1 MTENVIWQ
9 PNKVSAKDRY
19 RVLGQKG
26 LVVWFTGLSGSGKS
40 TIAVELEK
48 MLNDAKKAVYLLDG
62 DNIRHGINSDLEFT
76 DKDRDENIRRI
87 GEISALFCD
96 AGVIT
101 LAAFISPFRKMR
113 RFARGRV
120 GENQFL
126 EVYVSTDFETCCKRD
141 PKGLYKKNIKNI
153 AADDIADGDSGISPS
168 RCRHRRHQLRK
179 RRSQGDNGKT
189 DKPLAHS
196 EVTGNGRGSADCE
209 IAALHNQNSAKH
221 HQKQAF
227 PYGKIL
233 HCSLFPGILF
243 SGHHEKIAQ
252 ICQKKEP
259 ENHALHKGNPASCHS
274 ESQQERRNRKHEGN
288 LIMKRRTLDRHI
300 GNYRRDSQYNQ
311 NV

>member
-101 LAAFISPFRKMR
+101 LAAFC
-113 RFARGRV
+113 
-120 GENQFL
+120 L
-126 EVYVSTDFETCCKRD
+126 
-141 PKGLYKKNIKNI
+141 LYTSD
-153 AADDIADGDSGISPS
+153 AAD
-168 RCRHRRHQLRK
+168 
-179 RRSQGDNGKT
+179 
-189 DKPLAHS
+189 
-196 EVTGNGRGSADCE
+196 E
-209 IAALHNQNSAKH
+209 
-221 HQKQAF
+221 
-227 PYGKIL
+227 
-233 HCSLFPGILF
+233 
-243 SGHHEKIAQ
+243 
-252 ICQKKEP
+252 
-259 ENHALHKGNPASCHS
+259 
-274 ESQQERRNRKHEGN
+274 
-288 LIMKRRTLDRHI
+288 
-300 GNYRRDSQYNQ
+300 
-311 NV
+311 

>member
-48 MLNDAKKAVYLLDG
+48 MLNDAGKAVYLLDG

-113 RFARGRV
+113 RFARERV

-126 EVYVSTDFETCCKRD
+126 EVYMSTVVRGIQKVCTKRI
-141 PKGLYKKNIKNI
+141 L
-153 AADDIADGDSGISPS
+153 
-168 RCRHRRHQLRK
+168 
-179 RRSQGDNGKT
+179 
-189 DKPLAHS
+189 
-196 EVTGNGRGSADCE
+196 
-209 IAALHNQNSAKH
+209 
-221 HQKQAF
+221 
-227 PYGKIL
+227 KIL
-233 HCSLFPGILF
+233 R
-243 SGHHEKIAQ
+243 EKIPVMRSRRIRKLFWIPYISHHRSAQ
-252 ICQKKEP
+252 KLYI
-259 ENHALHKGNPASCHS
+259 
-274 ESQQERRNRKHEGN
+274 RKF
-288 LIMKRRTLDRHI
+288 
-300 GNYRRDSQYNQ
+300 
-311 NV
+311 

>member
-126 EVYVSTDFETCCKRD
+126 EVYVSTDFETCCKIQ
-141 PKGLYKKNIKNI
+141 KV
-153 AADDIADGDSGISPS
+153 
-168 RCRHRRHQLRK
+168 CTK
-179 RRSQGDNGKT
+179 RI
-189 DKPLAHS
+189 L
-196 EVTGNGRGSADCE
+196 
-209 IAALHNQNSAKH
+209 
-221 HQKQAF
+221 
-227 PYGKIL
+227 KIL
-233 HCSLFPGILF
+233 R
-243 SGHHEKIAQ
+243 EKIPVMRSRR
-252 ICQKKEP
+252 IRKLFWIPYISHHRSVQK
-259 ENHALHKGNPASCHS
+259 LYI
-274 ESQQERRNRKHEGN
+274 RKF
-288 LIMKRRTLDRHI
+288 
-300 GNYRRDSQYNQ
+300 
-311 NV
+311 

>member
-1 MTENVIWQ
+1 MIERHGNNMATSQKMLPKEYIRIRGANEHNLQNLSVDI
-9 PNKVSAKDRY
+9 PRNEFV
-19 RVLGQKG
+19 VL
-26 LVVWFTGLSGSGKS
+26 TGLSGSGKS

-141 PKGLYKKNIKNI
+141 PKGLYKKNIKNFT
-153 AADDIADGDSGISPS
+153 GKDSG
-168 RCRHRRHQLRK
+168 
-179 RRSQGDNGKT
+179 
-189 DKPLAHS
+189 
-196 EVTGNGRGSADCE
+196 
-209 IAALHNQNSAKH
+209 
-221 HQKQAF
+221 
-227 PYGKIL
+227 Y
-233 HCSLFPGILF
+233 
-243 SGHHEKIAQ
+243 EK
-252 ICQKKEP
+252 P
-259 ENHALHKGNPASCHS
+259 ENPEIVLDTIHFTP
-274 ESQQERRNRKHEGN
+274 QECAKVVYQEI
-288 LIMKRRTLDRHI
+288 LKRI
-300 GNYRRDSQYNQ
+300 N
-311 NV
+311 

>member
-1 MTENVIWQ
+1 MIGFLPEHGWTCDFIKGEKEN
-9 PNKVSAKDRY
+9 D
-19 RVLGQKG
+19 
-26 LVVWFTGLSGSGKS
+26 GLSGSGKS

-141 PKGLYKKNIKNI
+141 PKGLYKKNIKNFT
-153 AADDIADGDSGISPS
+153 GKDSG
-168 RCRHRRHQLRK
+168 
-179 RRSQGDNGKT
+179 
-189 DKPLAHS
+189 
-196 EVTGNGRGSADCE
+196 
-209 IAALHNQNSAKH
+209 
-221 HQKQAF
+221 
-227 PYGKIL
+227 Y
-233 HCSLFPGILF
+233 
-243 SGHHEKIAQ
+243 EK
-252 ICQKKEP
+252 P
-259 ENHALHKGNPASCHS
+259 ENPEIVLDTIHFTP
-274 ESQQERRNRKHEGN
+274 QECAKVVYQEI
-288 LIMKRRTLDRHI
+288 LKRI
-300 GNYRRDSQYNQ
+300 N
-311 NV
+311 